1 MAAPAW
7 FLAAHEMGAKR
18 SHIQDKRIVRVEQ
31 GLDGVRDEV
40 TTLAENFG
48 DLQRQFNQ
56 FKADRAERDQ
66 VDDERR
72 QKLAKQQA
80 PVFRTIQERL

>member
-1 MAAPAW
+1 
-7 FLAAHEMGAKR
+7 MGAKR
-18 SHIQDKRIVRVEQ
+18 SHIQDKRILRVEQ
-31 GLDGVRDEV
+31 GFDGVRGEV

-48 DLQRQFNQ
+48 DLQRQFNK
-56 FKADRAERDQ
+56 FKANRAVREQ

-80 PVFRTIQERL
+80 PVSRIV